1 MTVDNGFEDQWWNQ
15 GPRLVNIGG
24 ELKSAAALESMI
36 AARERAGSV
45 DTAEELR
52 AARARFG
59 SIVSPMDDA
68 EPSMIS
74 RRASLPSD
82 SPVPSIVDIVSPV
95 SDISSPGPNF
105 RMLRRSLTTRSDEL
119 HM

>member
-1 MTVDNGFEDQWWNQ
+1 M
-15 GPRLVNIGG
+15 LV
-24 ELKSAAALESMI
+24 
-36 AARERAGSV
+36 ARERAGSV
-45 DTAEELR
+45 DTAEEIR

-59 SIVSPMDDA
+59 SIVSPLDDA

-74 RRASLPSD
+74 RRASLPTD

-95 SDISSPGPNF
+95 SDVSSPGPSF
-105 RMLRRSLTTRSDEL
+105 RVMRRTLTTRSDEL